1 MPWNELLTTIFELCL
16 FPLLGALTIYLVSLI
31 RAKAD
36 GVKKQTNNELA
47 KKYLDMLEV
56 TVVNC
61 VLTTNQTYV
70 DALKAQGAF
79 DAEAQKVAFQKTYEA
94 VSASLTE
101 EGNKYLAEITNDIP
115 AFITEMI
122 EAQVAKH
129 K

>member
-1 MPWNELLTTIFELCL
+1 MPWNELLATIFELCL
-16 FPLLGALTIYLVSLI
+16 VPLLGALTVYLVSLI

-79 DAEAQKVAFQKTYEA
+79 DAEAQKTAFQKTYEA
-94 VSASLTE
+94 VTASLTE

-115 AFITEMI
+115 AFISEMI

>member
-16 FPLLGALTIYLVSLI
+16 FPLLGALTVYLVSLI

>member
-16 FPLLGALTIYLVSLI
+16 FPLLGALTVYLVSLI
-31 RAKAD
+31 RAKTD
-36 GVKKQTNNELA
+36 GAKKQTNSELA

-122 EAQVAKH
+122 EAQVAKN

>member
-115 AFITEMI
+115 AFISEMI

>member
-16 FPLLGALTIYLVSLI
+16 FPLLGALTVYLVSLI

-36 GVKKQTNNELA
+36 GIKKQTKNELA

>member
-16 FPLLGALTIYLVSLI
+16 FPLLGALTVYLVSLI
-31 RAKAD
+31 RAKTD
-36 GVKKQTNNELA
+36 GAKKQTNSELA

-70 DALKAQGAF
+70 DALKAQGTF

-101 EGNKYLAEITNDIP
+101 EGNKYLAEITSDIP

>member
-1 MPWNELLTTIFELCL
+1 MPWNELLATIFELCL
-16 FPLLGALTIYLVSLI
+16 FPLLGALTVYLVSLI

-36 GVKKQTNNELA
+36 GIKKQTKNELA

-94 VSASLTE
+94 VAASLTE

-115 AFITEMI
+115 AFISEMI

>member
-70 DALKAQGAF
+70 DTLKAQGAF

>member
-31 RAKAD
+31 RAKAN

-56 TVVNC
+56 TVINC

-101 EGNKYLAEITNDIP
+101 EGNKYLAEITNDIS
-115 AFITEMI
+115 AFISEMI

>member
-16 FPLLGALTIYLVSLI
+16 FPLLGALTVYLVSLI

-70 DALKAQGAF
+70 DTLKAQGAF

-94 VSASLTE
+94 VVASLTE

-115 AFITEMI
+115 TFITEMI

>member
-1 MPWNELLTTIFELCL
+1 MPWNEILVTIFEICL
-16 FPLLGALTIYLVSLI
+16 IPLLGALTAYLVAFI

-36 GVKKQTNNELA
+36 SVKKQTNSELA

-115 AFITEMI
+115 AFISEMI
-122 EAQVAKH
+122 EAQVAKN

>member
-16 FPLLGALTIYLVSLI
+16 FPLLGALTVYLVSLI

-36 GVKKQTNNELA
+36 GIKKQTKNELA

-94 VSASLTE
+94 VAASLTE

-115 AFITEMI
+115 AFISEMI

>member
-36 GVKKQTNNELA
+36 GVKKQTNSELA

-56 TVVNC
+56 TVINC

-115 AFITEMI
+115 AFISEMI

>member
-16 FPLLGALTIYLVSLI
+16 FPLLGALTVYLVSLI

-36 GVKKQTNNELA
+36 GIKKQTKNELA

-115 AFITEMI
+115 AFISEMI